1 MTPRILVI
9 DDDAAI
15 RDSLRMILEY
25 ERYEC
30 LSAASGPE
38 ALTLI
43 TRDTPDLTVTL
54 RLPIQF

>member
-43 TRDTPDLTVTL
+43 TRDTPDSPTNM
-54 RLPIQF
+54 